1 MSLQPT
7 PPAKSGRNGALR
19 VEEPFRIA
27 GRLVE
32 PSLHRITGPEG
43 GASVEPKLM
52 QVLLCLARSPGS
64 VVSKEDILREVWNGT
79 FVTDDV
85 LTRAIGE
92 LRKVFGDSA
101 AAPRVIETIRKSGYR
116 LIAPVLPASPGSPD
130 TDEKNLAAR
139 PPAVGRRR
147 RIGAVLIGAALVLLA
162 AGVMLLS
169 RRPAPAGPVRIRPLT
184 SSPGNERDPAVSPD
198 GTRVAYAWNGGE
210 GERYSLYVKLLDGG
224 AALRL
229 TGEKG
234 AEDRAPAW
242 SPDGQRI
249 AFTRATESGCEMLV
263 VASLGGGERR
273 LAPCGD
279 KEYRRLAWSPDG
291 RWLAVPRRNASSQ
304 LFLELVS
311 LETRERRAIT
321 HPPPQILGD
330 TSPAFSPDGATL
342 AFSRNISDGTGDLY
356 RVSVS
361 GGEPQRLT
369 FDNRDTFGLDW
380 SSDGKSVLF
389 SSSRAGIYSLW
400 RVPASGG
407 EPTWLAGG
415 GTKMKHPSSARAKN
429 VIAFENWTYE
439 VNLWRAPSGSGRTL
453 PADAPR
459 RLTQTADQWNF
470 DPHVSP
476 DGTRIAFVSTRSGS
490 EEIWL
495 EGADGEKPTPLTAF
509 DGARLETPR
518 WSPDGKRL
526 VFSVRLKGWANLY
539 TVDAT
544 GGSVERLTS
553 EAADAVAPSWSR
565 DGRSI
570 YFASRRGGSWQ
581 IWKLGLSGRS
591 LTGVT
596 LEGGYSSRESPDGR
610 WLYFTRADV
619 PGIWRQPV
627 EGGPASRI
635 VDSLAPEDWA
645 NWEIGAA
652 GLYFRELCAAHRDPA
667 LVFLPFGE
675 NAPRHVAELTEQV
688 WPGFSVAGDG
698 SWIVYPRADRHSCE
712 IRLIENAP

>member
-1 MSLQPT
+1 MSFQPT
-7 PPAKSGRNGALR
+7 PPASSGRDGVLR
-19 VEEPFRIA
+19 AEEPLRIG

-32 PSLHRITGPEG
+32 PSLNRITGPEG
-43 GASVEPKLM
+43 VTSVEPKLM
-52 QVLLCLARSPGS
+52 QVLLCLARARGG
-64 VVSKEDILREVWNGT
+64 VVSKEEILREVWNGT

-116 LIAPVLPASPGSPD
+116 LIAPVLPSSPVPPGS
-130 TDEKNLAAR
+130 DEKVKTAR
-139 PPAVGRRR
+139 PPVLAGRR
-147 RIGAVLIGAALVLLA
+147 RIGGVLIGAAIVLLV
-162 AGVMLLS
+162 AGILLIV
-169 RRPAPAGPVRIRPLT
+169 RRPSPAGPLRIRPLT

-210 GERYSLYVKLLDGG
+210 GEQYSLYVKLLDGG

-229 TGEKG
+229 TRETG

-242 SPDGQRI
+242 SPDGQRL
-249 AFTRATESGCEMLV
+249 AFTRATESGCEILV

-273 LAPCGD
+273 LGPCGD
-279 KEYRRLAWSPDG
+279 KDYRRLAWSPDG

-311 LETRERRAIT
+311 LDSRERRAVT

-330 TSPAFSPDGATL
+330 TSPAFSPDGSTL
-342 AFSRNISDGTGDLY
+342 AFSRNVSDGTGDLY
-356 RVSVS
+356 SVSVS
-361 GGEPQRLT
+361 GGEPRRLT
-369 FDNRDTFGLDW
+369 FDNRDTIGLDW
-380 SSDGKSVLF
+380 ASDGKSVLF

-407 EPTWLAGG
+407 DPAWLAGG

-439 VNLWRAPSGSGRTL
+439 VNLWRAPSGSGGTP
-453 PADAPR
+453 PAEAAR
-459 RLTQTADQWNF
+459 RLTQTTDQWNF
-470 DPHVSP
+470 EPHVSP

-495 EGADGEKPTPLTAF
+495 EGADGAKPTPLTAF
-509 DGARLETPR
+509 GGARLETPR

-526 VFSVRLKGWANLY
+526 VFSVREKGLANLY
-539 TVDAT
+539 AVDAA

-553 EAADAVAPSWSR
+553 ETSDAVAPSWSR

-570 YFASRRGGSWQ
+570 HVASRRGGSWQ
-581 IWKLGLSGRS
+581 VWRLALSGR
-591 LTGVT
+591 TMTAVT
-596 LEGGYSSRESPDGR
+596 SGGGYSSRESPDGR
-610 WLYFTRADV
+610 WLYFTRADA
-619 PGIWRQPV
+619 PGIWRQPM
-627 EGGPASRI
+627 EGGPAERI
-635 VDSLAPEDWA
+635 VETLAPEDWA
-645 NWEIGAA
+645 NWEIGTA

-675 NAPRHVAELTEQV
+675 NAPRHLAVLPEQG
-688 WPGFSVAGDG
+688 WPGFSVAADG
-698 SWIVYPRADRHSCE
+698 SWIVYSRADRHSCE
-712 IRLIENAP
+712 IRLIENAR